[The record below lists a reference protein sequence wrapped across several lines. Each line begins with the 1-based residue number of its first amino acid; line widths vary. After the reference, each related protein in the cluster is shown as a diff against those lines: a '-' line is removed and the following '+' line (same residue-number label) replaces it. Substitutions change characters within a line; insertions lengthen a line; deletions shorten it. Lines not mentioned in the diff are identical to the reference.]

1 MEKDLQEEHFKN
13 IGLVWVCVCD
23 VIYLKYFISTD
34 QIADY
39 ELVHFHLLV
48 AYCVTVLDDYGTS
61 FSNGTDR
68 TSV

>member
-1 MEKDLQEEHFKN
+1 M
-13 IGLVWVCVCD
+13 CD